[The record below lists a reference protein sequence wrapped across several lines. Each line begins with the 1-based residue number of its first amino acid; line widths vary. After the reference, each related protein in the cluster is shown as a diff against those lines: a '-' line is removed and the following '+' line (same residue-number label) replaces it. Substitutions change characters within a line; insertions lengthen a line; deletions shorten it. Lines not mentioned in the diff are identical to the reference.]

1 MDVTTAWIEHRR
13 DMLDLAFRM
22 LGDIGESED
31 VVQEAFTRLSRD
43 DVHGIDDVRGWLIVA
58 VSRRCLDQLRSARWS
73 RVVVRDPS
81 LNDSTSFNGTRF
93 DDDPQDR
100 VTLDE
105 SVREALVTILERL
118 SPAERTAF
126 VLHDV
131 FGLTFDEVA
140 ATVGRTPAAVR
151 QLASRARRNV
161 HAESAVGRF
170 AVPSPQHEVVVERF
184 IAACSTGDLEALL
197 GVLADDA
204 AGQADFG
211 GSIGLAPPV
220 LGRQEIA
227 PRLLF
232 FVGPDSGTTIV
243 RMPVF
248 DGPGVIGFSD
258 GVPRVAILLTI
269 DDDRVHHIHAIVDP
283 VKLRMLDV

>member
-1 MDVTTAWIEHRR
+1 MDITTAWLEHRR

-31 VVQEAFTRLSRD
+31 VVQEAFARLSRD
-43 DVHGIDDVRGWLIVA
+43 DVQGIDEVRGWLIVA

-73 RVVVRDPS
+73 RVVVRDP
-81 LNDSTSFNGTRF
+81 LLDATRTDGTRS

-105 SVREALVTILERL
+105 SVRDALVTVLERL

-140 ATVGRTPAAVR
+140 ATVGRTPVAVR

-161 HAESAVGRF
+161 HAESAVARF
-170 AVPSPQHEVVVERF
+170 AVPSPRQDIVLERF
-184 IAACSTGDLEALL
+184 IAACSTGDLAGLL
-197 GVLADDA
+197 DVLAEDA

-211 GSIGLAPPV
+211 GVIGLAPPV
-220 LGRQEIA
+220 VGRHEIG

-232 FVGPDSGTTIV
+232 FLGPDSGTTVV

-248 DGPGVIGFSD
+248 DGPGVIGFRD
-258 GVPRVAILLTI
+258 GRPQVAILLRI
-269 DDDRVHHIHAIVDP
+269 EDGVVHHIHAIVDP
-283 VKLRMLDV
+283 VKMRTLDV

>member
-1 MDVTTAWIEHRR
+1 MEITTAWNDDRR
-13 DMLDLAFRM
+13 VALDLAFRM
-22 LGDIGESED
+22 LGNMGEAED
-31 VVQEAFTRLSRD
+31 VVQEVFARLSRD
-43 DVHGIDDVRGWLIVA
+43 DVQGVEDVRGWLVVA

-73 RVVVRDPS
+73 RVVVRDPLS
-81 LNDSTSFNGTRF
+81 DADLSASVGG
-93 DDDPQDR
+93 DDPLDR

-105 SVREALVTILERL
+105 RVREALLVLLQRL
-118 SPAERTAF
+118 SPAERTTF

-161 HAESAVGRF
+161 RDDAGVARF
-170 AVPSPQHEVVVERF
+170 AVARRDHELVMEQFVT
-184 IAACSTGDLEALL
+184 ACSTGDLEALL

-220 LGRQEIA
+220 VGRQLIA

-232 FVGPDSGTTIV
+232 FLGPDSGTTIV

-248 DGPGVIGFSD
+248 DGPGVIGFRD
-258 GVPRVAILLTI
+258 GVPQVAILLTI

-283 VKLRMLDV
+283 ARLRTLDV

>member
-1 MDVTTAWIEHRR
+1 
-13 DMLDLAFRM
+13 MLDLAFRM

-31 VVQEAFTRLSRD
+31 VVQEAFARLSRD

-73 RVVVRDPS
+73 RVVVRDP
-81 LNDSTSFNGTRF
+81 LL
-93 DDDPQDR
+93 DDPTRSDRMRSHDDPLDR

-105 SVREALVTILERL
+105 SVRDALVTVLERL

-161 HAESAVGRF
+161 HAESAAGRF
-170 AVPSPQHEVVVERF
+170 AVPSPRQDVVVERF
-184 IAACSTGDLEALL
+184 IAACATGDLEGLL
-197 GVLADDA
+197 DVLADDA

-211 GSIGLAPPV
+211 GAIGLAPPV
-220 LGRQEIA
+220 VGRHEIA

-232 FVGPDSGTTIV
+232 FLGPDSGTTVV
-243 RMPVF
+243 RTPVF
-248 DGPGVIGFSD
+248 DGPGVIGFRD
-258 GVPRVAILLTI
+258 GRPQVAILLRI
-269 DDDRVHHIHAIVDP
+269 EDGVVHHIHAIVDP
-283 VKLRMLDV
+283 VKMRALDV